1 MYYWPTESRRIP
13 LEELGWVNTTY
24 LSSTSTRGDST
35 IVWGTTVRTEGL
47 NRFIADQKRQ
57 TGTMISV
64 AHVLIR
70 AVVEALYRHPALN
83 RRVVGRRVYPY
94 DGVHITMPMLE
105 TRTGEVNVI
114 YLRHAER
121 LSLVEISRTIWEQAR
136 NAAVRVSAESKMRAE
151 TGAKRNRSYRWQ
163 KWLRL
168 PWVHRMSRV
177 GFFFTNRF
185 RLPTTTLEEINGSGA
200 FVNHL
205 GFAGAP
211 PMISYKPSCLP
222 TNSFGVSVT
231 LGPAEMRPVVEENAV
246 VAGSVAPL
254 FVRTDHRLVNG
265 YQTAEFVGTLRN
277 ALQNPEGLLLAAS
290 AVAQAVRS

>member
-1 MYYWPTESRRIP
+1 MYYWPTEPRRIP

-35 IVWGTTVRTEGL
+35 IVWGTTVRTEVFS
-47 NRFIADQKRQ
+47 RFIADQKRQ

-151 TGAKRNRSYRWQ
+151 TGAKGNRWYRWQ

-168 PWVHRMSRV
+168 HWVHRMSRV
-177 GFFFTNRF
+177 GFFFTNGF

-231 LGPAEMRPVVEENAV
+231 LGPAEMRPVVEENGV
-246 VAGSVAPL
+246 VVGSVAPL

-265 YQTAEFVGTLRN
+265 YQTAEFVATLRN

-290 AVAQAVRS
+290 AVAQGVSS